1 MEMVGGAIGFV
12 CIGFFF
18 GGGGGGGGGGGLE
31 GGFINSLNFIFTL

>member
-18 GGGGGGGGGGGLE
+18 GGGGGGGGGLE
-31 GGFINSLNFIFTL
+31 GGFINSLHFIFTL

>member
-18 GGGGGGGGGGGLE
+18 GGGGWGWGW
-31 GGFINSLNFIFTL
+31 GFRGRVH

>member
-18 GGGGGGGGGGGLE
+18 GGGGGWGGGFRGRVH
-31 GGFINSLNFIFTL
+31 

>member
-18 GGGGGGGGGGGLE
+18 GGGGGGGGLE